1 MQIIDLIYV
10 ILFSLIMAAIG
21 YIDYKKNI
29 IPNIIVF
36 PAIVAA
42 VIFSFLN
49 SLGWQ
54 NCLLGGAIGIGYCV
68 LFWML
73 SYILHKSILS
83 TGDYKL
89 LFLIGL
95 ITGWPIALLLIGIAF
110 FITGFYIQMKYMYVN
125 LGRKPEKR
133 KAVSVEGGPPFALI
147 TIGWLISWLL
157 MYLPATT

>member
-1 MQIIDLIYV
+1 MQIVDLIYV
-10 ILFSLIMAAIG
+10 VIFSLVMVAIG

-36 PAIVAA
+36 PAMVGAI
-42 VIFSFLN
+42 IFGFFT

-54 NCLLGGAIGIGYCV
+54 SCLIGGAVGIGYC
-68 LFWML
+68 LIFWTL
-73 SYILHKSILS
+73 SNILHKSILS
-83 TGDYKL
+83 AGDYKL
-89 LFLIGL
+89 IFLIGL
-95 ITGWPIALLLIGIAF
+95 MTGWPIALLLIGIAF

-147 TIGWLISWLL
+147 TIGWLITWLL
-157 MYLPATT
+157 QFLPATA